1 MDFLLNELSLH
12 SQYHSE
18 RDFLKSLKM
27 IMACD
32 EAIKKA
38 GYHLYCS
45 RELISREIINSI
57 DFRQAIKNTGDRNF
71 IQFIVNWLAKNGPFW
86 NEKRQHSEDDY
97 FEYQTEVVTNYALAE
112 AAWRIAN
119 QHECHTISFEPS
131 DFNCTPLKVIWHQS
145 EGVEKAISVQNL
157 WQLVTLTK
165 FLKESVKP
173 PKNWND
179 LINQCIKRYTNL
191 TFADNL
197 LDNLEPEPFSETIAD
212 RIQILLSYVN
222 ELNGCFDENG
232 QLNKRGT
239 EIIKNY
245 FQGTKAL
252 FTDESETNKQHF
264 KEALTFGKPRTDEK
278 IFCPFHGKI
287 KAGRQ
292 YRIHFNWPKEKPT
305 EPLYIVY
312 IGPKITKH

>member
-18 RDFLKSLKM
+18 RDFFESLKV
-27 IMACD
+27 IMAC
-32 EAIKKA
+32 EKAIKEA

-45 RELISREIINSI
+45 RELISREIMKNVE
-57 DFRQAIKNTGDRNF
+57 FRQAIKNTGDRNF
-71 IQFIVNWLAKNGPFW
+71 IQFIVNWLSKNGPFW
-86 NEKRQHSEDDY
+86 EEKRQHSEDDY
-97 FEYQTEVVTNYALAE
+97 FEYKTEVVTNQTLAE

-119 QHECHTISFEPS
+119 KHECHTVSFEPS
-131 DFNCTPLKVIWHQS
+131 DFNCSPLEVVWHQS
-145 EGVEKAISVQNL
+145 DGKAILVPNF
-157 WQLVTLTK
+157 WQLLILTK

-173 PKNWND
+173 AKSWND

-197 LDNLEPEPFSETIAD
+197 LDNLEPEPFSRTIAE
-212 RIQILLSYVN
+212 RIQLLLSYVN

-232 QLNKRGT
+232 QLNKRGK

-245 FQGTKAL
+245 FQGNKAL
-252 FTDESETNKQHF
+252 FTDESDTNKRHF
-264 KEALTFGKPRTDEK
+264 KEALTFRKPHTNEK
-278 IFCPFHGKI
+278 IFCPYHGKI